1 MYFLLLLLLIIVIL
15 LRLIVTITI
24 TIIIIIIIIIAR
36 RSGRVGEVLGAGGEE
51 LDYEGKAR
59 LLKCVI

>member
-24 TIIIIIIIIIAR
+24 TIIIIIIIAR

>member
-1 MYFLLLLLLIIVIL
+1 LYFLLLLLLIIVIL

-24 TIIIIIIIIIAR
+24 TIIIIIIIAR

>member
-24 TIIIIIIIIIAR
+24 TIIIIIIAR